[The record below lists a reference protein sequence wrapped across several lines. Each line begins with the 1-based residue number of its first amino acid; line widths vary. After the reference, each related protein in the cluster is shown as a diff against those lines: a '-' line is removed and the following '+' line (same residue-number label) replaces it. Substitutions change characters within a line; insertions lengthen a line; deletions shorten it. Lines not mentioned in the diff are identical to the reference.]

1 VFRRKEEKRAINT
14 AVIVLLDR
22 SGSMSGTR
30 MELARKTVLALADV
44 LGVIPGISVSTGAFP
59 GKEGAVVSMTPF
71 GRTASQ
77 TKDNYA
83 MTANGGTPLAQALGW
98 ASVQMAVRQEQRKIL
113 LVATDG
119 QPSNPGLVRALLER
133 LEAEGVELMGLG
145 ILDQGTTR
153 HFFARHRTVQSLSEL
168 PAAVFELFQ
177 EALTE

>member
-1 VFRRKEEKRAINT
+1 
-14 AVIVLLDR
+14 
-22 SGSMSGTR
+22 
-30 MELARKTVLALADV
+30 
-44 LGVIPGISVSTGAFP
+44 
-59 GKEGAVVSMTPF
+59 
-71 GRTASQ
+71 
-77 TKDNYA
+77 

-98 ASVQMAVRQEQRKIL
+98 ARVQMAVRQEQRKIL